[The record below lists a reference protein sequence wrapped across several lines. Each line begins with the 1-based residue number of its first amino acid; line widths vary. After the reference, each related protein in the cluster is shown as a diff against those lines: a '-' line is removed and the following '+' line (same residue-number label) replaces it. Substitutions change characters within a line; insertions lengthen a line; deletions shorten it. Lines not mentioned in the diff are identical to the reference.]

1 MALGLVLGAIILLSI
16 TAPANANG
24 VHVGSR
30 QVYEGNAGPY
40 GLTISTTP
48 ITGSMH
54 FIIFL
59 STAENELPVSDPE
72 LTLGGTFI
80 GGEGLEVGPVAGYPT
95 MEGPFWFA
103 ADLPVETPGLW
114 EFTLIVDA
122 PLGREEVTFP
132 VAVQGSGGVSLTLIA
147 LIVVALALLSFT
159 LGNRMFGRRRRRAR
173 SRRPSS

>member
-1 MALGLVLGAIILLSI
+1 MALGLVLGATLLLSM
-16 TAPANANG
+16 TAPVNANG

-30 QVYEGNAGPY
+30 QVFEGDAGPY
-40 GLTISTTP
+40 RLTISTTP
-48 ITGSMH
+48 VIGSMH
-54 FIIFL
+54 YIILL
-59 STAENELPVSDPE
+59 STAIDESPVSDPE
-72 LTLGGTFI
+72 FTLRGTLV

-95 MEGPFWFA
+95 MEGPLWFA

-147 LIVVALALLSFT
+147 LIVVALALLGFT

-173 SRRPSS
+173 GRRTSG

>member
-1 MALGLVLGAIILLSI
+1 MALGLVLGAMVLLSM

-30 QVYEGNAGPY
+30 QVYEGDAGPY
-40 GLTISTTP
+40 RLTLTTTP
-48 ITGSMH
+48 VIGSMH

-59 STAENELPVSDPE
+59 STAMDESPVSDPE
-72 LTLGGTFI
+72 LTLRGTFI

-95 MEGPFWFA
+95 MEGPLWFA

-114 EFTLIVDA
+114 EFTLTVDA

-147 LIVVALALLSFT
+147 LIAVALALLSFT

-173 SRRPSS
+173 GRRPSS